1 MVDTMAA
8 RKKIDL
14 TELSVDELQSL
25 QEKLNSH
32 LENLKQIMRVR
43 EEVIKKVLKNSDVK
57 AICKHYNF
65 DINYLFN
72 PPSDQD
78 VAASGGKTKKRASS
92 RRMASVEVL
101 KPKKKRVVLPKY
113 RLPTGETWSGRGLM
127 PKIFTRYMERGGKL
141 EDVAIR

>member
-1 MVDTMAA
+1 MVNSMPS

-25 QEKLNSH
+25 QEKLSSH
-32 LENLKQIMRVR
+32 LESMKQIIRVR
-43 EEVIKKVLKNSDVK
+43 EEVIKKVVKSAEVK
-57 AICKHYNF
+57 AICRRYNF

-72 PPSDQD
+72 PPNEQEVS
-78 VAASGGKTKKRASS
+78 ANGAGARRRSNKRTT
-92 RRMASVEVL
+92 SVEVI
-101 KPKKKRVVLPKY
+101 KPKKKRIVLPKY

>member
-1 MVDTMAA
+1 MVHVMAS

-25 QEKLNSH
+25 QEKLSTH
-32 LENLKQIMRVR
+32 LESMKQIIRVR
-43 EEVIKKVLKNSDVK
+43 EEVIKKVLKSAEVK
-57 AICKHYNF
+57 NICKRYNF
-65 DINYLFN
+65 DISYLFN
-72 PPSDQD
+72 PPNDQE
-78 VAASGGKTKKRASS
+78 VSASGSSTRKRST
-92 RRMASVEVL
+92 RRTTSVEVL
-101 KPKKKRVVLPKY
+101 KPKKKRIVLPKY

>member
-1 MVDTMAA
+1 MAA
-8 RKKIDL
+8 KKKIDL

-25 QEKLNSH
+25 QEKLSSH
-32 LENLKQIMRVR
+32 LESMKQIIRVR
-43 EEVIKKVLKNSDVK
+43 EEVIKKVLKSAEVK
-57 AICKHYNF
+57 AICRRYSF

-72 PPSDQD
+72 PPTEQEED
-78 VAASGGKTKKRASS
+78 VSGSGTRRRSS
-92 RRMASVEVL
+92 RRATSVEVI
-101 KPKKKRVVLPKY
+101 KPKKKRIVLPKY

>member
-1 MVDTMAA
+1 MAS

-25 QEKLNSH
+25 QEKLSSH
-32 LENLKQIMRVR
+32 LESMKQIIRVR
-43 EEVIKKVLKNSDVK
+43 EEVMKKVLKSTEVK
-57 AICKHYNF
+57 TICKRYNF
-65 DINYLFN
+65 DIGYLFN
-72 PPSDQD
+72 PPTEQEVS
-78 VAASGGKTKKRASS
+78 ASSS
-92 RRMASVEVL
+92 RRRTTRRTTSVEVL
-101 KPKKKRVVLPKY
+101 KPKKKRIVLPKY